1 MAKGLHC
8 ETKANVIRE
17 TGAMLDFRGFSYL
30 ELHKIEN
37 GARHVNIEMW
47 LMIRSP
53 NGLILYNGQEMGKGD
68 FVALLISQSHVQFL
82 FDLGSGIGNIT

>member
-1 MAKGLHC
+1 
-8 ETKANVIRE
+8 
-17 TGAMLDFRGFSYL
+17 MLDFRGFSYL

-47 LMIRSP
+47 LMIRSD
-53 NGLILYNGQEMGKGD
+53 NGLILYNGQELGKGD
-68 FVALLISQSHVQFL
+68 FVALLVTRSHLQFL